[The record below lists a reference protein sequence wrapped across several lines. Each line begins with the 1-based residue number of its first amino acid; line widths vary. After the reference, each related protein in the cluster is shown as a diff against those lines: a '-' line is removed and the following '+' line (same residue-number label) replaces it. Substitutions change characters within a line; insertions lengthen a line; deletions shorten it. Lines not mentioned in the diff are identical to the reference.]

1 MIKYLIPV
9 LLLVLLGLPLVY
21 QSIPTEIL
29 KLKTF
34 DALVKKQ
41 EPSGN
46 FVILNITE
54 QDVENEGGYP
64 FPRQRLAEI
73 QIELLEAGA
82 IGVGWVIA
90 FPHPDRTGGDAEFAE
105 ALSYAPSVL
114 PLFETNNNL
123 YPKTIGTVI
132 MGEDIGGYQVQ
143 GVLNNIPILSEIPYI
158 GPSLFSLN
166 PLIYLAFFM
175 VYIVWWFLFKTK
187 QGLILRAIGDNHD
200 AAHAIGHNVVLYRF
214 IAILFGGA
222 MAGLGGAF
230 LSLVQVPI
238 WGEGMTAGRGWIAI
252 GLVVFASWQPFRVIL
267 GAVLFGGITVLQ
279 LHAQGFDIRIS
290 AQYLSMLPYLAT
302 IVILVSLRMRLKNKT
317 NRTVPNCLGRI
328 FHSTT

>member
-1 MIKYLIPV
+1 MIENLLIEIFIGIMIASAP
-9 LLLVLLGLPLVY
+9 LIFAAIGELLVER
-21 QSIPTEIL
+21 S
-29 KLKTF
+29 
-34 DALVKKQ
+34 
-41 EPSGN
+41 
-46 FVILNITE
+46 
-54 QDVENEGGYP
+54 
-64 FPRQRLAEI
+64 
-73 QIELLEAGA
+73 
-82 IGVGWVIA
+82 
-90 FPHPDRTGGDAEFAE
+90 
-105 ALSYAPSVL
+105 
-114 PLFETNNNL
+114 
-123 YPKTIGTVI
+123 
-132 MGEDIGGYQVQ
+132 
-143 GVLNNIPILSEIPYI
+143 GVLNLGVEGMMIVGALLGFVVISHTNNAYLAVLAALVAGMVIASIFAFLTQFLLTNQVATGLALTLFGLGFAAFAGREYTEVTIDLIGPINIPILSEIPFI
-158 GPSLFSLN
+158 GSSLFSLN

-175 VYIVWWFLFKTK
+175 VYLVWWFLFKTK

-214 IAILFGGA
+214 MAILFGGA

-238 WGEGMTAGRGWIAI
+238 WGEGMTAGRGWIAL
-252 GLVVFASWQPFRVIL
+252 GLVVFASWQPFRIIL
-267 GAVLFGGITVLQ
+267 GAIIFGGITVLQ

>member
-1 MIKYLIPV
+1 MIENLLIEIFIGIMIASAP
-9 LLLVLLGLPLVY
+9 LIFAAIGALLVER
-21 QSIPTEIL
+21 S
-29 KLKTF
+29 
-34 DALVKKQ
+34 
-41 EPSGN
+41 
-46 FVILNITE
+46 
-54 QDVENEGGYP
+54 
-64 FPRQRLAEI
+64 
-73 QIELLEAGA
+73 
-82 IGVGWVIA
+82 
-90 FPHPDRTGGDAEFAE
+90 
-105 ALSYAPSVL
+105 
-114 PLFETNNNL
+114 
-123 YPKTIGTVI
+123 
-132 MGEDIGGYQVQ
+132 
-143 GVLNNIPILSEIPYI
+143 GVLNLGVEGMMIVGALLGFVVISHTNNAYLAVLAALVAGMVIASIFAFLTQFLLTNQVATGLALTLFGLGFAAFAGREYTEVTIDLIGPIYIPILSEIPYI

-328 FHSTT
+328 FHSTS

>member
-1 MIKYLIPV
+1 MIENLLIEIFIGIMVASAP
-9 LLLVLLGLPLVY
+9 LIFAAIGALLVER
-21 QSIPTEIL
+21 S
-29 KLKTF
+29 
-34 DALVKKQ
+34 
-41 EPSGN
+41 
-46 FVILNITE
+46 
-54 QDVENEGGYP
+54 
-64 FPRQRLAEI
+64 
-73 QIELLEAGA
+73 
-82 IGVGWVIA
+82 
-90 FPHPDRTGGDAEFAE
+90 
-105 ALSYAPSVL
+105 
-114 PLFETNNNL
+114 
-123 YPKTIGTVI
+123 
-132 MGEDIGGYQVQ
+132 
-143 GVLNNIPILSEIPYI
+143 GVLNLGVEGMMIVGALLGFVVISHTNNAYLAVLAALVAGMVIASIFAFLTQFLLTNQVATGLALTLFGLGFAAFAGREYTEVTIDLIGPIYIPILSEIPYL

>member
-1 MIKYLIPV
+1 MIENLLIEIFIGIMIASAP
-9 LLLVLLGLPLVY
+9 LIFAAIGELLVER
-21 QSIPTEIL
+21 S
-29 KLKTF
+29 
-34 DALVKKQ
+34 
-41 EPSGN
+41 
-46 FVILNITE
+46 
-54 QDVENEGGYP
+54 
-64 FPRQRLAEI
+64 
-73 QIELLEAGA
+73 
-82 IGVGWVIA
+82 
-90 FPHPDRTGGDAEFAE
+90 
-105 ALSYAPSVL
+105 
-114 PLFETNNNL
+114 
-123 YPKTIGTVI
+123 
-132 MGEDIGGYQVQ
+132 
-143 GVLNNIPILSEIPYI
+143 GVLNLGVEGMMIVGALLGFVVISHTNNAYLAVLAALVAGMVIASIFAFLTQFLLTNQVATGLALTLFGLGFAAFAGREYTEVTIDLIGPINIPILSEIPFI

-175 VYIVWWFLFKTK
+175 VYLVWWFLFKTK

-214 IAILFGGA
+214 MAILFGGA

-238 WGEGMTAGRGWIAI
+238 WGEGMTAGRGWIAL
-252 GLVVFASWQPFRVIL
+252 GLVVFASWQPFRIIL
-267 GAVLFGGITVLQ
+267 GAIIFGGITVLQ

-290 AQYLSMLPYLAT
+290 AKYLSMLPYLAT

>member
-1 MIKYLIPV
+1 MIENLLIEIFIGIMVASAP
-9 LLLVLLGLPLVY
+9 LIFAAIGALLVER
-21 QSIPTEIL
+21 S
-29 KLKTF
+29 
-34 DALVKKQ
+34 
-41 EPSGN
+41 
-46 FVILNITE
+46 
-54 QDVENEGGYP
+54 
-64 FPRQRLAEI
+64 
-73 QIELLEAGA
+73 
-82 IGVGWVIA
+82 
-90 FPHPDRTGGDAEFAE
+90 
-105 ALSYAPSVL
+105 
-114 PLFETNNNL
+114 
-123 YPKTIGTVI
+123 
-132 MGEDIGGYQVQ
+132 
-143 GVLNNIPILSEIPYI
+143 GVLNLGVEGMMIVGALLGFVVISHTNNAYLAVLAALVAGMVIASIFAFLTQFLLTNQVATGLALTLFGLGFAAFAGREYTEVTIDLIGPIYIPILSEIPYV

-187 QGLILRAIGDNHD
+187 QGLILCAIGDNHD

>member
-1 MIKYLIPV
+1 MIENLLIEIFIGIMIASAP
-9 LLLVLLGLPLVY
+9 LIFAAIGALLVER
-21 QSIPTEIL
+21 S
-29 KLKTF
+29 
-34 DALVKKQ
+34 
-41 EPSGN
+41 
-46 FVILNITE
+46 
-54 QDVENEGGYP
+54 
-64 FPRQRLAEI
+64 
-73 QIELLEAGA
+73 
-82 IGVGWVIA
+82 
-90 FPHPDRTGGDAEFAE
+90 
-105 ALSYAPSVL
+105 
-114 PLFETNNNL
+114 
-123 YPKTIGTVI
+123 
-132 MGEDIGGYQVQ
+132 
-143 GVLNNIPILSEIPYI
+143 GVLNLGVEGMMIVGALLGFVVISHTNNAYFSVLAALVAGMVIASIFAFLTQFLLTNQVATGLALTLFGLGFAAFAGREYTEVTIDLIGPIYIPILSEIPYV

>member
-1 MIKYLIPV
+1 MIENLLIEIFIGIMVASAP
-9 LLLVLLGLPLVY
+9 LIFAAIGALLVER
-21 QSIPTEIL
+21 S
-29 KLKTF
+29 
-34 DALVKKQ
+34 
-41 EPSGN
+41 
-46 FVILNITE
+46 
-54 QDVENEGGYP
+54 
-64 FPRQRLAEI
+64 
-73 QIELLEAGA
+73 
-82 IGVGWVIA
+82 
-90 FPHPDRTGGDAEFAE
+90 
-105 ALSYAPSVL
+105 
-114 PLFETNNNL
+114 
-123 YPKTIGTVI
+123 
-132 MGEDIGGYQVQ
+132 
-143 GVLNNIPILSEIPYI
+143 GVLNLGVEGMMIVGALLGFVVISHTNNAYVAVLAALVAGMVIASIFAFITQFLLTNQVATGLALTLFGLGFAAFAVREYTEVTIALIGPIYIPILSEIPYI

-214 IAILFGGA
+214 MAILFGGA

>member
-1 MIKYLIPV
+1 MIENLLIEIFIGIMIASAP
-9 LLLVLLGLPLVY
+9 LIFAAIGALLVER
-21 QSIPTEIL
+21 S
-29 KLKTF
+29 
-34 DALVKKQ
+34 
-41 EPSGN
+41 
-46 FVILNITE
+46 
-54 QDVENEGGYP
+54 
-64 FPRQRLAEI
+64 
-73 QIELLEAGA
+73 
-82 IGVGWVIA
+82 
-90 FPHPDRTGGDAEFAE
+90 
-105 ALSYAPSVL
+105 
-114 PLFETNNNL
+114 
-123 YPKTIGTVI
+123 
-132 MGEDIGGYQVQ
+132 
-143 GVLNNIPILSEIPYI
+143 GVLNLGVEGMMIVGALLGFVVISHTNNAYLAVLAALVAGMVIASIFAFLTQFLLTNQVATGLALTLFGLGFAAFAGREYTEVTIDLIGPIYIPILSEIPYV

-175 VYIVWWFLFKTK
+175 VYLVWWFLFKTK

-214 IAILFGGA
+214 MAILFGGA

>member
-1 MIKYLIPV
+1 MIENLLIEIFIGIMIASAP
-9 LLLVLLGLPLVY
+9 LIFAAIGELLVER
-21 QSIPTEIL
+21 S
-29 KLKTF
+29 
-34 DALVKKQ
+34 
-41 EPSGN
+41 
-46 FVILNITE
+46 
-54 QDVENEGGYP
+54 
-64 FPRQRLAEI
+64 
-73 QIELLEAGA
+73 
-82 IGVGWVIA
+82 
-90 FPHPDRTGGDAEFAE
+90 
-105 ALSYAPSVL
+105 
-114 PLFETNNNL
+114 
-123 YPKTIGTVI
+123 
-132 MGEDIGGYQVQ
+132 
-143 GVLNNIPILSEIPYI
+143 GVLNLGVEGMMIVGALLGFVVISHTNNAYLAVLAALVAGMVIASIFAFLTQFLLTNQVATGLALTLFGLGFAAFAGREYTEVTIDLIGPINIPILSEIPYI

-175 VYIVWWFLFKTK
+175 VYLVWWFLFKTK

-214 IAILFGGA
+214 MAILFGGA

-238 WGEGMTAGRGWIAI
+238 WGEGMTAGRGWIAL
-252 GLVVFASWQPFRVIL
+252 GLVVFASWQPFRIIL
-267 GAVLFGGITVLQ
+267 GAIIFGGITVLQ

>member
-1 MIKYLIPV
+1 MIENLLIEIFIGIMVASAPLIFAAIGA
-9 LLLVLLGLPLVY
+9 LLLER
-21 QSIPTEIL
+21 S
-29 KLKTF
+29 
-34 DALVKKQ
+34 
-41 EPSGN
+41 
-46 FVILNITE
+46 
-54 QDVENEGGYP
+54 
-64 FPRQRLAEI
+64 
-73 QIELLEAGA
+73 
-82 IGVGWVIA
+82 
-90 FPHPDRTGGDAEFAE
+90 
-105 ALSYAPSVL
+105 
-114 PLFETNNNL
+114 
-123 YPKTIGTVI
+123 
-132 MGEDIGGYQVQ
+132 
-143 GVLNNIPILSEIPYI
+143 GVLNLGVEGMMIVGALLGFVVISHTNNAYLAVLAALVAGMVIASIFAFLTQFLLTNQVATGLALTLFGLGFAAFAGREYTEVTIDLIGPIYIPILSEIPYI

-214 IAILFGGA
+214 MAILFGGA

>member
-1 MIKYLIPV
+1 
-9 LLLVLLGLPLVY
+9 LVER
-21 QSIPTEIL
+21 S
-29 KLKTF
+29 
-34 DALVKKQ
+34 
-41 EPSGN
+41 
-46 FVILNITE
+46 
-54 QDVENEGGYP
+54 
-64 FPRQRLAEI
+64 
-73 QIELLEAGA
+73 
-82 IGVGWVIA
+82 
-90 FPHPDRTGGDAEFAE
+90 
-105 ALSYAPSVL
+105 
-114 PLFETNNNL
+114 
-123 YPKTIGTVI
+123 
-132 MGEDIGGYQVQ
+132 
-143 GVLNNIPILSEIPYI
+143 GVLNLGVEGMMIVGALLGFVVISHTNNAYLAVLAALVAGMVIASIFAFLTQFLLTNQVATGLALTLFGLGFAAFAGREYTEVTIDLIGPIYIPILSEIPYV

>member
-1 MIKYLIPV
+1 MTENLLIEIFIGITIASAP
-9 LLLVLLGLPLVY
+9 LIFAAIGELLVER
-21 QSIPTEIL
+21 S
-29 KLKTF
+29 
-34 DALVKKQ
+34 
-41 EPSGN
+41 
-46 FVILNITE
+46 
-54 QDVENEGGYP
+54 
-64 FPRQRLAEI
+64 
-73 QIELLEAGA
+73 
-82 IGVGWVIA
+82 
-90 FPHPDRTGGDAEFAE
+90 
-105 ALSYAPSVL
+105 
-114 PLFETNNNL
+114 
-123 YPKTIGTVI
+123 
-132 MGEDIGGYQVQ
+132 
-143 GVLNNIPILSEIPYI
+143 GVLNLGVEGMMIVGALLGFVVISHTGNPYLAVLAALVAGMMIASIFAFLTQFLLTNQVATGLALTLFGLGFAAFAGRDYTEVTIDLIGPIHIPILSEIPYI

-175 VYIVWWFLFKTK
+175 VYLVWWFLFKTK

-214 IAILFGGA
+214 MAILFGGA

-238 WGEGMTAGRGWIAI
+238 WGEGMTAGRGWIAL
-252 GLVVFASWQPFRVIL
+252 GLVVFASWQPFRIIL
-267 GAVLFGGITVLQ
+267 GAVIFGGITVLQ

>member
-1 MIKYLIPV
+1 MIENLLIEIFIGIMIASAP
-9 LLLVLLGLPLVY
+9 LIFAAIGALLVER
-21 QSIPTEIL
+21 S
-29 KLKTF
+29 
-34 DALVKKQ
+34 
-41 EPSGN
+41 
-46 FVILNITE
+46 
-54 QDVENEGGYP
+54 
-64 FPRQRLAEI
+64 
-73 QIELLEAGA
+73 
-82 IGVGWVIA
+82 
-90 FPHPDRTGGDAEFAE
+90 
-105 ALSYAPSVL
+105 
-114 PLFETNNNL
+114 
-123 YPKTIGTVI
+123 
-132 MGEDIGGYQVQ
+132 
-143 GVLNNIPILSEIPYI
+143 GVLNLGVEGMMIVGALLGFVVISHTNNAYLAVLAALVAGMVIASIFAFLTQFLLTNQVATGLALTLFGLGFAAFAGREYTEVTIDLIGPIYIPILSEIPYV

-214 IAILFGGA
+214 MAILFGGA

-290 AQYLSMLPYLAT
+290 AQYLSMLPYLAN

>member
-1 MIKYLIPV
+1 MIENLLIEIFIGIMVASAP
-9 LLLVLLGLPLVY
+9 LIFAAIGELLVER
-21 QSIPTEIL
+21 S
-29 KLKTF
+29 
-34 DALVKKQ
+34 
-41 EPSGN
+41 
-46 FVILNITE
+46 
-54 QDVENEGGYP
+54 
-64 FPRQRLAEI
+64 
-73 QIELLEAGA
+73 
-82 IGVGWVIA
+82 
-90 FPHPDRTGGDAEFAE
+90 
-105 ALSYAPSVL
+105 
-114 PLFETNNNL
+114 
-123 YPKTIGTVI
+123 
-132 MGEDIGGYQVQ
+132 
-143 GVLNNIPILSEIPYI
+143 GVLNLGVEGMMIVGALLGFVVISHTNNAYLAVLAALVAGMVIASIFAFLTQFLLTNQVATGLALTLFGLGFAAFAGREYTEVTIDLIGPIYIPILSEIPYL

>member
-1 MIKYLIPV
+1 MIENLLIEIFIGIMVASAP
-9 LLLVLLGLPLVY
+9 LIFAAIGALLVER
-21 QSIPTEIL
+21 S
-29 KLKTF
+29 
-34 DALVKKQ
+34 
-41 EPSGN
+41 
-46 FVILNITE
+46 
-54 QDVENEGGYP
+54 
-64 FPRQRLAEI
+64 
-73 QIELLEAGA
+73 
-82 IGVGWVIA
+82 
-90 FPHPDRTGGDAEFAE
+90 
-105 ALSYAPSVL
+105 
-114 PLFETNNNL
+114 
-123 YPKTIGTVI
+123 
-132 MGEDIGGYQVQ
+132 
-143 GVLNNIPILSEIPYI
+143 GVLNLGVEGMMIVGALLGFVVISHTNNAYLAVLAALVAGMVIASIFAFLTQFLLTNQVATGLALTLFGLGFAAFAGREYTEVTIDLIGPIYIPILSEIPYI

-214 IAILFGGA
+214 MAILFGGA

>member
-1 MIKYLIPV
+1 MIENLLIEIFIGIMIASAP
-9 LLLVLLGLPLVY
+9 LIFAAIGALLVER
-21 QSIPTEIL
+21 S
-29 KLKTF
+29 
-34 DALVKKQ
+34 
-41 EPSGN
+41 
-46 FVILNITE
+46 
-54 QDVENEGGYP
+54 
-64 FPRQRLAEI
+64 
-73 QIELLEAGA
+73 
-82 IGVGWVIA
+82 
-90 FPHPDRTGGDAEFAE
+90 
-105 ALSYAPSVL
+105 
-114 PLFETNNNL
+114 
-123 YPKTIGTVI
+123 
-132 MGEDIGGYQVQ
+132 
-143 GVLNNIPILSEIPYI
+143 GVLNLGVEGMMIVGALLGFVVISHTNNAYLAVLAALVAGMVIASIFAFLTQFLLTNQVATGLALTLFGLGFAAFAGREYTEVTIDLIGPIYIPILSEIPYV

-214 IAILFGGA
+214 MAILFGGA

-317 NRTVPNCLGRI
+317 NRTVPNCFGRI

>member
-1 MIKYLIPV
+1 MIENLLIEIFIVIMIASAP
-9 LLLVLLGLPLVY
+9 LIFAAIGALLVER
-21 QSIPTEIL
+21 S
-29 KLKTF
+29 
-34 DALVKKQ
+34 
-41 EPSGN
+41 
-46 FVILNITE
+46 
-54 QDVENEGGYP
+54 
-64 FPRQRLAEI
+64 
-73 QIELLEAGA
+73 
-82 IGVGWVIA
+82 
-90 FPHPDRTGGDAEFAE
+90 
-105 ALSYAPSVL
+105 
-114 PLFETNNNL
+114 
-123 YPKTIGTVI
+123 
-132 MGEDIGGYQVQ
+132 
-143 GVLNNIPILSEIPYI
+143 GVLNLGVEGMMIVGALLGFVVISHTNNAYLAVLAALVAGMVIASIFAFLTQFLLTNQVATGLALTLFGLGFAAFAGREYTEVTIDLIGPIYIPILSEIPYV

>member
-1 MIKYLIPV
+1 MIENLLIEIFIGIMIASAP
-9 LLLVLLGLPLVY
+9 LIFAAIGALLVER
-21 QSIPTEIL
+21 S
-29 KLKTF
+29 
-34 DALVKKQ
+34 
-41 EPSGN
+41 
-46 FVILNITE
+46 
-54 QDVENEGGYP
+54 
-64 FPRQRLAEI
+64 
-73 QIELLEAGA
+73 
-82 IGVGWVIA
+82 
-90 FPHPDRTGGDAEFAE
+90 
-105 ALSYAPSVL
+105 
-114 PLFETNNNL
+114 
-123 YPKTIGTVI
+123 
-132 MGEDIGGYQVQ
+132 
-143 GVLNNIPILSEIPYI
+143 GVLNLGVEGMMIVGALLGFVVISHTNNAYLAVLAALVAGMVIASIFAFLTQFLLTNQVATGLALTLFGLGFAAFAGREYTEVTIDLIGPIYIPILSEIPYV

-175 VYIVWWFLFKTK
+175 VYIAWWFLFKTK

-214 IAILFGGA
+214 MAILFGGA